1 MRDAKLCPHCG
12 FLLRYE
18 DPPDPSFGALRYVG
32 IELLPWAALALFLAA
47 LWGPDDVKEW
57 TYALAFAVAAAWL
70 WQRPKQR
77 ARTRA
82 LLARRRYSCAQCKRE
97 YTGADLT

>member
-12 FLLRYE
+12 FLLRHE
-18 DPPDPSFGALRYVG
+18 DPGDPSFGALRYVG

-47 LWGPDDVKEW
+47 LWGPADVKEW
-57 TYALAFAVAAAWL
+57 YYALAFAVAVAWL

-77 ARTRA
+77 ARTQA
-82 LLARRRYSCAQCKRE
+82 LLARRRYVCAQCKRE
-97 YTGADLT
+97 YTGAELA